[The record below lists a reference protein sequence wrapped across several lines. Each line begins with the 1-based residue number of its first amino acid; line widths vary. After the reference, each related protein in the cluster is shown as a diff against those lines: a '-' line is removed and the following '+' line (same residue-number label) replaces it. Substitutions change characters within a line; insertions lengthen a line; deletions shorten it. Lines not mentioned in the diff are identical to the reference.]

1 MLSARVI
8 RFPLFCLFG
17 ILWAQGFA
25 RPNLTGAEPVP
36 PAAEKVTPA
45 SDTAKNSDTAKSDSA
60 KDEEY
65 YELLKLFVDT
75 LDQVER
81 NYVQDISRRD
91 LVEAAIQGM
100 LTKLDQHTNYIS
112 PRELDQ
118 FKTGVESEFGGI
130 GINVMTRNGE
140 LNIIGAVPGS
150 PAHRAGLSSGDV
162 ITQVEGKPLKGLPI
176 DEAIQRLK
184 GKAGTTVEFTV
195 RHAKDGKDESMKLTR
210 EIVRMETVVGYQRK
224 PDNTWDY
231 WLDSAKKLAYIRVGS
246 FARHTAD
253 ELRKALTELKADGLK
268 GLIFDLRFNP
278 GGLLSAAIE
287 VSDMF
292 VTEGRIVSTSGRNV
306 ESRHWDAHRR
316 NTFDGFPIVVVV
328 NRGSAS
334 ASEIVSACLQDHQRA
349 VVAGERS
356 WGKGSVQNVVELE
369 GGHSALKITTAKY
382 FRPSGK
388 DIHRDE
394 QEGEDGEWGVK
405 PDSALELRLSIPEL
419 HELSGDLSRRMLL
432 WTDGEKA
439 KSESTF
445 VDRQLQK
452 ATEYL
457 SAEIAKEAE
466 KSAAAKD
473 EQAKLKDATEK

>member
-1 MLSARVI
+1 MPILRYMSFRQLGMFAIAATHLYFAATLLSAD
-8 RFPLFCLFG
+8 P
-17 ILWAQGFA
+17 
-25 RPNLTGAEPVP
+25 
-36 PAAEKVTPA
+36 VTPSA
-45 SDTAKNSDTAKSDSA
+45 AKSTPSADTAKDAADKA

-140 LNIIGAVPGS
+140 LSVIGAVPGS
-150 PAHRAGLSSGDV
+150 PAHRAGLASGDI
-162 ITQVEGKPLKGLPI
+162 ITQVEGKPLKGLAI
-176 DEAIQRLK
+176 DDAIQRLK
-184 GKAGTTVEFTV
+184 GKAGTTVEFVV
-195 RHAKDGKDESMKLTR
+195 RHAKDSQEETLKLTR
-210 EIVRMETVVGYQRK
+210 EIVRMETVVGHQRK

-231 WLDSAKKLAYIRVGS
+231 WLEPEKKLAYIRVGS
-246 FARHTAD
+246 FSRHTAE
-253 ELRKALTELKADGLK
+253 ELRKALTTLRAEGLK

-278 GGLLSAAIE
+278 GGLLSSAIE

-292 VTEGRIVSTSGRNV
+292 VKEGRIVSTSGRNV
-306 ESRHWDAHRR
+306 EARHWDAHKRG
-316 NTFDGFPIVVVV
+316 TFDGFPMVVLV

-349 VVAGERS
+349 AVAGERS

-369 GGHSALKITTAKY
+369 GGHSALKLTTAKY

-394 QEGEDGEWGVK
+394 NEGEDGEWGVK
-405 PDSALELRLSIPEL
+405 PEPTLELRLNIPEL

-432 WTDGEKA
+432 WTEGENSKA
-439 KSESTF
+439 DAPF

-452 ATEYL
+452 AVEHLTSEL
-457 SAEIAKEAE
+457 SKPAE
-466 KSAAAKD
+466 KPA
-473 EQAKLKDATEK
+473 DAVD